1 MKQNKTYLHLGVTLI
16 VSACA
21 VLMFYDTFFQSRVLL
36 DFFDKLMSV
45 LSPVIYGLVFA
56 YLLAPI
62 VDFFDRYIQKG
73 LPKVKSSLVRGLSIL
88 VTWICVIALIYLMFS
103 ILIPELVDSTKTL
116 ADNFESYYKTVYNW
130 VNSLVE
136 NQTIFSDDI
145 YSDQLLSALNG
156 YYDKLVKWVTDTV
169 IPQAQV
175 AIVAV
180 TGGIWSVVIFLKN
193 ILIGMMISV
202 YLLAR
207 KESFAKQSK
216 KILYAILPETPYR
229 RTLRAVAEAD
239 RIFSGFVRGKL
250 LDSLIIGILCFICCS
265 IFKFP
270 YTPIISVF
278 VGVTNIIPIFGPFL
292 GAIPSAFLIL
302 LVSPK
307 QCLYFI
313 LFIIALQQ
321 FDGNIL
327 GPKILG
333 KSTGISSFWVIVAI
347 VVGGGFGG
355 RQIELHFA
363 LPAHGAQVAGGGARQ
378 GPELALRGGCLG
390 RRERPGAPGLDL
402 HEMQHAFPA
411 GHDVQLVTALPPVER
426 ADFVPRTSEVFR
438 RGAFAGPARFGCR
451 GHQWMMRWMVLAR
464 SMAFFSPSASSRSSI
479 RRMICNWCMCS
490 RSTSSTLYLLRN
502 RIGTHVAAE
511 LLARR
516 TVLSKPPPARS
527 KM

>member
-1 MKQNKTYLHLGVTLI
+1 
-16 VSACA
+16 
-21 VLMFYDTFFQSRVLL
+21 
-36 DFFDKLMSV
+36 
-45 LSPVIYGLVFA
+45 
-56 YLLAPI
+56 
-62 VDFFDRYIQKG
+62 
-73 LPKVKSSLVRGLSIL
+73 
-88 VTWICVIALIYLMFS
+88 MFS

-156 YYDKLVKWVTDTV
+156 YYDKLVKWVTRHGHPAGAGRDRRRDRRHLERRHL
-169 IPQAQV
+169 PQD
-175 AIVAV
+175 
-180 TGGIWSVVIFLKN
+180 

-250 LDSLIIGILCFICCS
+250 LDSLIIGIICFFCCS
-265 IFKFP
+265 LLKFP

-292 GAIPSAFLIL
+292 GAVPSAFLIL

-355 RQIELHFA
+355 VLGMFLGVPIFA
-363 LPAHGAQVAGGGARQ
+363 CISSLVNWFTNRSLTKKGVTDDAMFDPAPA
-378 GPELALRGGCLG
+378 
-390 RRERPGAPGLDL
+390 APLD
-402 HEMQHAFPA
+402 EKK
-411 GHDVQLVTALPPVER
+411 D
-426 ADFVPRTSEVFR
+426 
-438 RGAFAGPARFGCR
+438 
-451 GHQWMMRWMVLAR
+451 
-464 SMAFFSPSASSRSSI
+464 
-479 RRMICNWCMCS
+479 
-490 RSTSSTLYLLRN
+490 
-502 RIGTHVAAE
+502 
-511 LLARR
+511 
-516 TVLSKPPPARS
+516 
-527 KM
+527 

>member
-36 DFFDKLMSV
+36 DFFDKLMQV
-45 LSPVIYGLVFA
+45 LSPVIYGLAFA

-62 VDFFDRYIQKG
+62 VDFFDRLIEKAA
-73 LPKVKSSLVRGLSIL
+73 PKAKSSVIRGLSIL
-88 VTWICVIALIYLMFS
+88 ITWLCVIAMIYLMFS
-103 ILIPELVDSTKTL
+103 ILIPELVDSVKTL
-116 ADNFESYYKTVYNW
+116 AANFETYYKTVYNW
-130 VNSLVE
+130 VTALME
-136 NQTIFSDDI
+136 NENLFSDEVL
-145 YSDQLLSALNG
+145 SDQVLSALNG
-156 YYDKLVKWVTDTV
+156 YYDKLVKWITDTV

-180 TGGIWSVVIFLKN
+180 TGGIWSVIIFLKN
-193 ILIGMMISV
+193 LLIGMMISV

-216 KILYAILPETPYR
+216 KLLYALLPEVPYR

-250 LDSLIIGILCFICCS
+250 LDSLIIGIICFFCCS
-265 IFKFP
+265 LLKFP

-278 VGVTNIIPIFGPFL
+278 VGVTNIIPIFGPFV
-292 GAIPSAFLIL
+292 AVPSAFLIL
-302 LVSPK
+302 LVSPR

-355 RQIELHFA
+355 VLGMFLGVPIFA
-363 LPAHGAQVAGGGARQ
+363 CINSLVHWFTDRTLAKKGVTDDALFDPA
-378 GPELALRGGCLG
+378 P
-390 RRERPGAPGLDL
+390 
-402 HEMQHAFPA
+402 
-411 GHDVQLVTALPPVER
+411 
-426 ADFVPRTSEVFR
+426 
-438 RGAFAGPARFGCR
+438 
-451 GHQWMMRWMVLAR
+451 
-464 SMAFFSPSASSRSSI
+464 I
-479 RRMICNWCMCS
+479 
-490 RSTSSTLYLLRN
+490 
-502 RIGTHVAAE
+502 
-511 LLARR
+511 
-516 TVLSKPPPARS
+516 PPADE
-527 KM
+527 KKD

>member
-1 MKQNKTYLHLGVTLI
+1 MKTNKTYLRLGLTL
-16 VSACA
+16 VASACV
-21 VLMFYDTFFQSRVLL
+21 VLVFYDTFFQSRVLL

-45 LSPVIYGLVFA
+45 LSPVIYGLAFS

-62 VDFFDRYIQKG
+62 VDFFGRYIERG
-73 LPKVKSSLVRGLSIL
+73 FPAARASVVRGLSIL
-88 VTWICVIALIYLMFS
+88 LAWLCTIAMVYLMFS
-103 ILIPELVDSTKTL
+103 ILVPELVESVKTL
-116 ADNFESYYKTVYNW
+116 AANFESYYKTVYNW
-130 VNSLVE
+130 VTALVE
-136 NQTIFSDDI
+136 NETLFSDEVL
-145 YSDQLLSALNG
+145 SDQVLSALND
-156 YYDKLVKWVTDTV
+156 YYDKLVKWITDTV

-180 TGGIWSVVIFLKN
+180 TGGIWSVIIFLKN
-193 ILIGMMISV
+193 LLIGMMISV

-207 KESFAKQSK
+207 KEGFARQSK
-216 KILYAILPETPYR
+216 KLLYAILPELPYR

-250 LDSLIIGILCFICCS
+250 LDSLIIGIICFFCCS
-265 IFKFP
+265 LLKFP

-292 GAIPSAFLIL
+292 GAVPSAFLIL

-355 RQIELHFA
+355 VLGMFLGVPIFA
-363 LPAHGAQVAGGGARQ
+363 CISSLVNWFTNRSLTKKGVTDDAMFAPV
-378 GPELALRGGCLG
+378 PLA
-390 RRERPGAPGLDL
+390 
-402 HEMQHAFPA
+402 
-411 GHDVQLVTALPPVER
+411 
-426 ADFVPRTSEVFR
+426 
-438 RGAFAGPARFGCR
+438 
-451 GHQWMMRWMVLAR
+451 
-464 SMAFFSPSASSRSSI
+464 SPD
-479 RRMICNWCMCS
+479 
-490 RSTSSTLYLLRN
+490 
-502 RIGTHVAAE
+502 E
-511 LLARR
+511 
-516 TVLSKPPPARS
+516 K
-527 KM
+527 KD

>member
-1 MKQNKTYLHLGVTLI
+1 M
-16 VSACA
+16 
-21 VLMFYDTFFQSRVLL
+21 
-36 DFFDKLMSV
+36 
-45 LSPVIYGLVFA
+45 
-56 YLLAPI
+56 
-62 VDFFDRYIQKG
+62 
-73 LPKVKSSLVRGLSIL
+73 
-88 VTWICVIALIYLMFS
+88 
-103 ILIPELVDSTKTL
+103 
-116 ADNFESYYKTVYNW
+116 
-130 VNSLVE
+130 
-136 NQTIFSDDI
+136 
-145 YSDQLLSALNG
+145 
-156 YYDKLVKWVTDTV
+156 
-169 IPQAQV
+169 
-175 AIVAV
+175 

-347 VVGGGFGG
+347 VVGVFLGVP
-355 RQIELHFA
+355 IFA
-363 LPAHGAQVAGGGARQ
+363 CISSLVNWFTNRSLTKKGVTDDAMFDPA
-378 GPELALRGGCLG
+378 LA
-390 RRERPGAPGLDL
+390 APLD
-402 HEMQHAFPA
+402 EKK
-411 GHDVQLVTALPPVER
+411 D
-426 ADFVPRTSEVFR
+426 
-438 RGAFAGPARFGCR
+438 
-451 GHQWMMRWMVLAR
+451 
-464 SMAFFSPSASSRSSI
+464 
-479 RRMICNWCMCS
+479 
-490 RSTSSTLYLLRN
+490 
-502 RIGTHVAAE
+502 
-511 LLARR
+511 
-516 TVLSKPPPARS
+516 
-527 KM
+527 

>member
-207 KESFAKQSK
+207 KE
-216 KILYAILPETPYR
+216 
-229 RTLRAVAEAD
+229 D
-239 RIFSGFVRGKL
+239 R
-250 LDSLIIGILCFICCS
+250 
-265 IFKFP
+265 
-270 YTPIISVF
+270 
-278 VGVTNIIPIFGPFL
+278 
-292 GAIPSAFLIL
+292 
-302 LVSPK
+302 
-307 QCLYFI
+307 
-313 LFIIALQQ
+313 
-321 FDGNIL
+321 
-327 GPKILG
+327 
-333 KSTGISSFWVIVAI
+333 KSTRLNSSHI
-347 VVGGGFGG
+347 
-355 RQIELHFA
+355 L
-363 LPAHGAQVAGGGARQ
+363 
-378 GPELALRGGCLG
+378 
-390 RRERPGAPGLDL
+390 
-402 HEMQHAFPA
+402 
-411 GHDVQLVTALPPVER
+411 
-426 ADFVPRTSEVFR
+426 
-438 RGAFAGPARFGCR
+438 
-451 GHQWMMRWMVLAR
+451 
-464 SMAFFSPSASSRSSI
+464 
-479 RRMICNWCMCS
+479 
-490 RSTSSTLYLLRN
+490 
-502 RIGTHVAAE
+502 
-511 LLARR
+511 
-516 TVLSKPPPARS
+516 
-527 KM
+527 

>member
-1 MKQNKTYLHLGVTLI
+1 MKTNKTYLRLGLTL
-16 VSACA
+16 VASACV
-21 VLMFYDTFFQSRVLL
+21 VLVFYDTFFQSRVLL

-45 LSPVIYGLVFA
+45 LSPVIYGLAFS

-62 VDFFDRYIQKG
+62 VDFFGRYIERG
-73 LPKVKSSLVRGLSIL
+73 FPAARASVVRGLSIL
-88 VTWICVIALIYLMFS
+88 LAWLCTIAMVYLMFS
-103 ILIPELVDSTKTL
+103 ILVPELVESVKTL
-116 ADNFESYYKTVYNW
+116 AANFESYYKTVYNW
-130 VNSLVE
+130 VTALVE
-136 NQTIFSDDI
+136 NENLFSDEVL
-145 YSDQLLSALNG
+145 SDQVLSALND
-156 YYDKLVKWVTDTV
+156 YYDKLVKWITDTV

-180 TGGIWSVVIFLKN
+180 TGGIWSVIIFLKN
-193 ILIGMMISV
+193 LLIGMMISV

-207 KESFAKQSK
+207 KEGFARQSK
-216 KILYAILPETPYR
+216 KLLYAILPELPYR

-250 LDSLIIGILCFICCS
+250 LDSLIIGIICFICCS

-292 GAIPSAFLIL
+292 GAVPSAFLIL
-302 LVSPK
+302 LVNPR

-355 RQIELHFA
+355 VLGMFLGVPIFA
-363 LPAHGAQVAGGGARQ
+363 CISSLVNWFTNRSLTKKGVTDDAMFAPA
-378 GPELALRGGCLG
+378 PLA
-390 RRERPGAPGLDL
+390 
-402 HEMQHAFPA
+402 
-411 GHDVQLVTALPPVER
+411 
-426 ADFVPRTSEVFR
+426 
-438 RGAFAGPARFGCR
+438 
-451 GHQWMMRWMVLAR
+451 
-464 SMAFFSPSASSRSSI
+464 SPD
-479 RRMICNWCMCS
+479 
-490 RSTSSTLYLLRN
+490 
-502 RIGTHVAAE
+502 E
-511 LLARR
+511 
-516 TVLSKPPPARS
+516 K
-527 KM
+527 KD

>member
-1 MKQNKTYLHLGVTLI
+1 MKRKTYLRLGVTL
-16 VSACA
+16 VLSAC
-21 VLMFYDTFFQSRVLL
+21 VILMFYDTFFQSRVLL
-36 DFFDKLMSV
+36 DFFSKLTTV
-45 LSPVIYGLVFA
+45 LSPVIYGLAFA

-62 VDFFDRYIQKG
+62 VDFFDRLLARALKTA
-73 LPKVKSSLVRGLSIL
+73 KHSLLRGLSIL
-88 VTWICVIALIYLMFS
+88 LTWIFVLALLYLMFS
-103 ILIPELVDSTKTL
+103 ILIPELADSIKLL
-116 ADNFESYYKTVYNW
+116 ASNFEGYYRTIYAWVVKLMEDNPAISDQVLATVRDYYNELVNW
-130 VNSLVE
+130 VTNTL
-136 NQTIFSDDI
+136 
-145 YSDQLLSALNG
+145 
-156 YYDKLVKWVTDTV
+156 

-180 TGGIWSVVIFLKN
+180 TGGIWSVVVFLKN
-193 ILIGMMISV
+193 LLIGMMVSV

-207 KESFAKQSK
+207 KESFAAQTK
-216 KILYAILPETPYR
+216 KLLYAALPELHYR
-229 RTLRAVAEAD
+229 RTLRAAAEVD

-355 RQIELHFA
+355 VLGMFLGVPIFA
-363 LPAHGAQVAGGGARQ
+363 CINSLVHWFTDRTLTKKGVTDDAMFAPA
-378 GPELALRGGCLG
+378 PLA
-390 RRERPGAPGLDL
+390 
-402 HEMQHAFPA
+402 
-411 GHDVQLVTALPPVER
+411 
-426 ADFVPRTSEVFR
+426 
-438 RGAFAGPARFGCR
+438 
-451 GHQWMMRWMVLAR
+451 
-464 SMAFFSPSASSRSSI
+464 SPD
-479 RRMICNWCMCS
+479 
-490 RSTSSTLYLLRN
+490 
-502 RIGTHVAAE
+502 E
-511 LLARR
+511 
-516 TVLSKPPPARS
+516 K
-527 KM
+527 KD

>member
-193 ILIGMMISV
+193 LLIGMMISV

-270 YTPIISVF
+270 SSSCSSAPS
-278 VGVTNIIPIFGPFL
+278 
-292 GAIPSAFLIL
+292 SAF
-302 LVSPK
+302 
-307 QCLYFI
+307 
-313 LFIIALQQ
+313 
-321 FDGNIL
+321 
-327 GPKILG
+327 
-333 KSTGISSFWVIVAI
+333 ISFSSSSHCSSLTAIFW
-347 VVGGGFGG
+347 
-355 RQIELHFA
+355 
-363 LPAHGAQVAGGGARQ
+363 
-378 GPELALRGGCLG
+378 G
-390 RRERPGAPGLDL
+390 RRSSANPP
-402 HEMQHAFPA
+402 AF
-411 GHDVQLVTALPPVER
+411 R
-426 ADFVPRTSEVFR
+426 ASGSSWPSWSAAASAACSACSSAFR
-438 RGAFAGPARFGCR
+438 
-451 GHQWMMRWMVLAR
+451 
-464 SMAFFSPSASSRSSI
+464 SSRAS
-479 RRMICNWCMCS
+479 
-490 RSTSSTLYLLRN
+490 
-502 RIGTHVAAE
+502 
-511 LLARR
+511 AR
-516 TVLSKPPPARS
+516 L
-527 KM
+527 

>member
-1 MKQNKTYLHLGVTLI
+1 MKTNKTYLRLGLTL
-16 VSACA
+16 VASACV
-21 VLMFYDTFFQSRVLL
+21 VLVFYDTFFQSRVLL

-45 LSPVIYGLVFA
+45 LSPVIYGLAFS

-62 VDFFDRYIQKG
+62 VDFFGRYIERG
-73 LPKVKSSLVRGLSIL
+73 FPAARASVVRGLSIL
-88 VTWICVIALIYLMFS
+88 LAWLCTIAMVYLMFS
-103 ILIPELVDSTKTL
+103 ILVPELVESVKTL
-116 ADNFESYYKTVYNW
+116 AANFESYYKTVYNW
-130 VNSLVE
+130 VTALVE
-136 NQTIFSDDI
+136 NETLFSDEVL
-145 YSDQLLSALNG
+145 SDQVLSALND
-156 YYDKLVKWVTDTV
+156 YYDKLVKWITDTV

-180 TGGIWSVVIFLKN
+180 TGGIWSVIIFLKN
-193 ILIGMMISV
+193 LLIGMMISV

-207 KESFAKQSK
+207 KEGFARQSK
-216 KILYAILPETPYR
+216 KLLYAILPELPYR

-250 LDSLIIGILCFICCS
+250 LDSLIIGIICFICCS

-302 LVSPK
+302 LVNPR

-355 RQIELHFA
+355 VLGMFLGVPIFA
-363 LPAHGAQVAGGGARQ
+363 CISSLVNWFTNRSLTKKGVTDDAMFAPAPA
-378 GPELALRGGCLG
+378 
-390 RRERPGAPGLDL
+390 APLD
-402 HEMQHAFPA
+402 EKK
-411 GHDVQLVTALPPVER
+411 D
-426 ADFVPRTSEVFR
+426 
-438 RGAFAGPARFGCR
+438 
-451 GHQWMMRWMVLAR
+451 
-464 SMAFFSPSASSRSSI
+464 
-479 RRMICNWCMCS
+479 
-490 RSTSSTLYLLRN
+490 
-502 RIGTHVAAE
+502 
-511 LLARR
+511 
-516 TVLSKPPPARS
+516 
-527 KM
+527 

>member
-1 MKQNKTYLHLGVTLI
+1 MKQKTYLHWGVTI
-16 VSACA
+16 TAAACA
-21 VLMFYDTFFQSRVLL
+21 ILVFYDTFFQDGVL
-36 DFFDKLMSV
+36 FIFIEKLFGILKPV
-45 LSPVIYGLVFA
+45 LYGLAMA
-56 YLLAPI
+56 YLLTPI
-62 VDFFDRYIQKG
+62 ADFFDRLLRDRLGVKRAG
-73 LPKVKSSLVRGLSIL
+73 LMRCLSIL
-88 VTWICVIALIYLMFS
+88 VTWLLALGLVYLLFS
-103 ILIPELVDSTKTL
+103 ILIPELVASVSL
-116 ADNFESYYKTVYNW
+116 LFSNLESYYRTIYTW
-130 VNSLVE
+130 VTQLVE
-136 NQTIFSDDI
+136 DNPYISERVLTLVRD
-145 YSDQLLSALNG
+145 
-156 YYDKLVKWVTDTV
+156 YYNELVDWVKNTV
-169 IPQAQV
+169 IPGAQV

-355 RQIELHFA
+355 VLGMFLGVPIFA
-363 LPAHGAQVAGGGARQ
+363 CISSLVNWFTNRSLTKKGVTDDAMFAPA
-378 GPELALRGGCLG
+378 PLA
-390 RRERPGAPGLDL
+390 
-402 HEMQHAFPA
+402 
-411 GHDVQLVTALPPVER
+411 
-426 ADFVPRTSEVFR
+426 
-438 RGAFAGPARFGCR
+438 
-451 GHQWMMRWMVLAR
+451 
-464 SMAFFSPSASSRSSI
+464 SPD
-479 RRMICNWCMCS
+479 
-490 RSTSSTLYLLRN
+490 
-502 RIGTHVAAE
+502 E
-511 LLARR
+511 
-516 TVLSKPPPARS
+516 K
-527 KM
+527 KD

>member
-1 MKQNKTYLHLGVTLI
+1 MKQKTYLRWGVTI
-16 VSACA
+16 TAAACA
-21 VLMFYDTFFQSRVLL
+21 ILVFYDTFFQDGVL
-36 DFFDKLMSV
+36 FIFIEKLFGILKPV
-45 LSPVIYGLVFA
+45 LYGLAMA
-56 YLLAPI
+56 YLLTPI
-62 VDFFDRYIQKG
+62 VDFFDRLLRDRLGAKRAG
-73 LPKVKSSLVRGLSIL
+73 LMRCLSIL
-88 VTWICVIALIYLMFS
+88 VTWLLALGLVYLLFS
-103 ILIPELVDSTKTL
+103 ILIPELVASVSL
-116 ADNFESYYKTVYNW
+116 LFSNLESYYRTIYTW
-130 VNSLVE
+130 VTQLVE
-136 NQTIFSDDI
+136 DNPYISERVLTLVRD
-145 YSDQLLSALNG
+145 
-156 YYDKLVKWVTDTV
+156 YYNELVDWVKNTV
-169 IPQAQV
+169 IPGAQV

-193 ILIGMMISV
+193 LLIGMMISV

-355 RQIELHFA
+355 VLGMFLGVPIFA
-363 LPAHGAQVAGGGARQ
+363 CISSLVNWFTNRSLTKKGVTDDAMFAPA
-378 GPELALRGGCLG
+378 PLA
-390 RRERPGAPGLDL
+390 
-402 HEMQHAFPA
+402 
-411 GHDVQLVTALPPVER
+411 
-426 ADFVPRTSEVFR
+426 
-438 RGAFAGPARFGCR
+438 
-451 GHQWMMRWMVLAR
+451 
-464 SMAFFSPSASSRSSI
+464 SPD
-479 RRMICNWCMCS
+479 
-490 RSTSSTLYLLRN
+490 
-502 RIGTHVAAE
+502 E
-511 LLARR
+511 
-516 TVLSKPPPARS
+516 K
-527 KM
+527 KD

>member
-1 MKQNKTYLHLGVTLI
+1 MENFDAEQPMEDLQEQTPKKEPKNPLYDCYSLLHDLVYILAAITIVFVFFVRLVGVDGPSMMPTLQDGDY
-16 VSACA
+16 VA
-21 VLMFYDTFFQSRVLL
+21 
-36 DFFDKLMSV
+36 
-45 LSPVIYGLVFA
+45 
-56 YLLAPI
+56 
-62 VDFFDRYIQKG
+62 
-73 LPKVKSSLVRGLSIL
+73 
-88 VTWICVIALIYLMFS
+88 
-103 ILIPELVDSTKTL
+103 
-116 ADNFESYYKTVYNW
+116 
-130 VNSLVE
+130 
-136 NQTIFSDDI
+136 
-145 YSDQLLSALNG
+145 LLSNLFMG
-156 YYDKLVKWVTDTV
+156 DLEQGDV
-169 IPQAQV
+169 IV
-175 AIVAV
+175 
-180 TGGIWSVVIFLKN
+180 
-193 ILIGMMISV
+193 
-202 YLLAR
+202 AR

-355 RQIELHFA
+355 VLGMFLGVPIFA
-363 LPAHGAQVAGGGARQ
+363 CISSLVNWFTNRSLTKKGVTDDAMFAPA
-378 GPELALRGGCLG
+378 PLA
-390 RRERPGAPGLDL
+390 
-402 HEMQHAFPA
+402 
-411 GHDVQLVTALPPVER
+411 
-426 ADFVPRTSEVFR
+426 
-438 RGAFAGPARFGCR
+438 
-451 GHQWMMRWMVLAR
+451 
-464 SMAFFSPSASSRSSI
+464 SPD
-479 RRMICNWCMCS
+479 
-490 RSTSSTLYLLRN
+490 
-502 RIGTHVAAE
+502 E
-511 LLARR
+511 
-516 TVLSKPPPARS
+516 K
-527 KM
+527 KD